1 MHTTS
6 HGNFKSKLFR
16 VLILV
21 SFLPLLCLA
30 VFSYSKMSEIIDSR
44 VEAATVDRLH
54 LSGRSIDR
62 SMETFFAMASF
73 IAGDVEIAEVM
84 SKTEYITYGDLHQDR
99 QKVLRVINSLQS
111 TMNLGVPIY
120 IAGRNPYARFTTTD
134 LFTPLYSDLDS
145 EIFSALDAMGED
157 KMTLTHLRMAGRG
170 QNMVAISIV
179 QKIKDPDDDQTLGY
193 VIIDIFAD
201 YFAEELSPLPAVQG
215 RNTFLVDSD
224 GVIITDEIYK
234 KYTGYNFFTELAGQL
249 QGSHGKLSYSE
260 GGYSYLVYY
269 EKLPYSGYTLVQMIP
284 ESTMYGE
291 KRSIGYVFL
300 LILLLLSVL
309 AALLSYALSERIST
323 PLRQLSGLMKQAEG
337 GDLSVRFDLS
347 CDDEI
352 GEIGNSFNTM
362 LTKMDELIGE
372 LFNKQ
377 YMLKVAQLSNLKQQI
392 NPHFLYNTLETIKWM
407 TKLGNTDAIHS
418 TVVALGSI
426 LRYSL
431 STDKEMVT
439 LGEELEQTYNYLMI
453 QRLRH
458 GQRFDMRI
466 EIPEALHCC
475 LLPKFLLQPL
485 VENALVHGLE
495 PKVGSGELVITG
507 YRVGDDV
514 CLRVSD
520 NGVGLEP
527 PAQKGHGIGL
537 SNVRQRIALYYG
549 DRYGVTLTRREGVTC
564 AEVSLPWREE
574 VTEEPPH
581 GKEGS

>member
-1 MHTTS
+1 MNAKS
-6 HGNFKSKLFR
+6 HGNFKSKLLR

-30 VFSYSKMSEIIDSR
+30 VFSYGKMSEIIESR

-54 LSGRSIDR
+54 LSGRIIDR
-62 SMETFFAMASF
+62 SMETFFAMARF
-73 IAGDVEIAEVM
+73 IAEDAEIAEVM
-84 SKTEYITYGDLHQDR
+84 AKTEYITYGDLHQDR
-99 QKVLRVINSLQS
+99 QKVMRVINSLQS

-145 EIFSALDAMGED
+145 DIFAALDAAGKD
-157 KMTLTHLRMAGRG
+157 KTTLTHLRMAGRD
-170 QNMVAISIV
+170 QNMVAISIL
-179 QKIKDPDDDQTLGY
+179 QKIKSPQSDDTLGY

-215 RNTFLVDSD
+215 RNTFLVDGD

-234 KYTGYNFFTELAGQL
+234 KYTGYNFFTELVGEMNE
-249 QGSHGKLSYSE
+249 GHGRLKYSE
-260 GGYSYLVYY
+260 SGYNYLVYY
-269 EKLPYSGYTLVQMIP
+269 EELPYSGYTLVQMIP
-284 ESTMYGE
+284 ENAMYGE
-291 KRSIGYVFL
+291 KRSIGYAFL
-300 LILLLLSVL
+300 VILLLLSVL
-309 AALLSYALSERIST
+309 AAMISYALSERIST

-337 GDLSVRFDLS
+337 GDLSARFDLV

-362 LTKMDELIGE
+362 LAKMDELIGE
-372 LFNKQ
+372 LFTKQ
-377 YMLKVAQLSNLKQQI
+377 YMLKVAQLNNLKQQI

-418 TVVALGSI
+418 TVVALGAI

-431 STDKEMVT
+431 STEKEMVT

-466 EIPEALHCC
+466 EIPEALHSCI
-475 LLPKFLLQPL
+475 LPKFLIQPL
-485 VENALVHGLE
+485 VENAIVHGLE
-495 PKVGSGELVITG
+495 PKVGSGELVISG
-507 YRVGDDV
+507 CREGDGV
-514 CLRVSD
+514 HLRVCD
-520 NGVGLEP
+520 NGVGLES
-527 PAQKGHGIGL
+527 PAEKGHGIGL

-549 DRYGVTLTRREGVTC
+549 DRYGVTLTRTGDVTC
-564 AEVSLPWREE
+564 AEVALPWSEE
-574 VTEEPPH
+574 KPEVGETV
-581 GKEGS
+581 